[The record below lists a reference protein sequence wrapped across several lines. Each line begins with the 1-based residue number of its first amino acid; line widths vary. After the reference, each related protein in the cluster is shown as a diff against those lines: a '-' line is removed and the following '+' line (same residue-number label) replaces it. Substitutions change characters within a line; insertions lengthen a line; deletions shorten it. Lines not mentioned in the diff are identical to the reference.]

1 MVDRAIRV
9 TALLAAG
16 ALAAPAPIA
25 GQRSSGWTEIA
36 AADVRVISDAD
47 AAQALSLMQRV
58 VQARH
63 LIARATG
70 KSAGDAVE
78 PVLVLAPRGKDGM
91 RQIVGDASRRNPGL
105 LIAAALPSPFGH
117 HFAIRLGARE
127 ARSQAVV
134 LHEYVHLVTRQHLGD
149 VPAWLDEGL
158 SDFWSTLTERGER
171 LEAGRPI
178 DRYVRRLRRTR
189 DWIPVADLV
198 KVPRGRYDAV
208 KGKVELFYAES
219 WALVHYLLLRSQPPR
234 IAFAPDLPAD
244 LSSLDHALR
253 AHVRRPFSG
262 VALEAPVGGTPAGAV
277 VRKLSEAEALATRAS
292 VLAYGEKPE
301 GAMSLAVRAL
311 SLEPRQPQ
319 ALEAL
324 GIAFFLSNRPEQ
336 ARAWLRQA
344 VDHERAG
351 YLAHYYYAVLN
362 DATPPIAARH
372 LRRSIELR
380 PGFAPALER
389 LSRIPGSSQRGRR

>member
-9 TALLAAG
+9 TALLVAG
-16 ALAAPAPIA
+16 ALTAVPAPMA
-25 GQRSSGWTEIA
+25 GQGSSAWTEIA
-36 AADVRVISDAD
+36 AGDVRVVSDAD
-47 AAQALSLMQRV
+47 AASALSLLQRV
-58 VQARH
+58 VQART

-70 KSAGDAVE
+70 MTAGDAAE
-78 PVLVLAPRGKDGM
+78 PVLVLAPKGKNGM
-91 RQIVGDASRRNPGL
+91 REIVGDASRRNPGL
-105 LIAAALPSPFGH
+105 LIAASLPSPYGH

-134 LHEYVHLVTRQHLGD
+134 LHEYTHLVTRQHLGN

-158 SDFWSTLTERGER
+158 SEFWSTLTERGDR

-189 DWIPVADLV
+189 EWIPVADLV

-219 WALVHYLLLRSQPPR
+219 WALVHYLLFRQQTSR
-234 IAFAPDLPAD
+234 IDFAPELPPDLN
-244 LSSLDHALR
+244 SLDRMLR
-253 AHVRRPFSG
+253 AYVHGPLIG
-262 VALEAPVGGTPAGAV
+262 VAFEARPAVSPAPGAV
-277 VRKLSEAEALATRAS
+277 VRELSEAEALAVRAS
-292 VLAYGEKPE
+292 VLAYGEQPE
-301 GAMSLAVRAL
+301 RAMTLAVRAL

-319 ALEAL
+319 ALEAF
-324 GIAFFLSNRPEQ
+324 GIALFLTNRPEQ
-336 ARAWLRQA
+336 ARARLGDA
-344 VDHERAG
+344 VRVPGVG

-362 DATPPIAARH
+362 VDTPAIAVRH
-372 LRRSIELR
+372 LRRSLELR

-389 LSRIPGSSQRGRR
+389 LSRIAGPHDP